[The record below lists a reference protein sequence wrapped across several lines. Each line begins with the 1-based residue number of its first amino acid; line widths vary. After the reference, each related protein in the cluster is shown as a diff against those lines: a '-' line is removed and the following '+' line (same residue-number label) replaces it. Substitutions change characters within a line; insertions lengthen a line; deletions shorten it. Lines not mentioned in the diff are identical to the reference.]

1 MISLAIAARI
11 KTRNI
16 VFRVFSLFLKDTGKE
31 VTKIFIKSMKI
42 SLLTMAFFVG
52 LVPFSHGQHADIWLT
67 LDNNQVAVME
77 YSEYDTTTN
86 QPVDEAE
93 LVAIDATTGKFLFP
107 AAFGT
112 FSDPSKTDQPGFQSL
127 TNTFNANDFLYYRA
141 LGSLWF
147 WNGQAWVNEVTDQE
161 RVKIQDVVYSYS
173 IITDSGVSS
182 PLGAIAQINGNGSLH
197 QHIDFFIENLGS
209 GGPATGAYMIDMEF
223 FGTDTPGSTFETHL
237 TSEPVR
243 IVFNYQLDECTFNQA
258 VSALTSPST
267 EINCDFSVPMPNG
280 ALFLLASLL
289 FIFAYYEKTRK
300 SIVR

>member
-31 VTKIFIKSMKI
+31 VTKIFLKFMKI
-42 SLLTMAFFVG
+42 SLLTMAFFVS
-52 LVPFSHGQHADIWLT
+52 LVPFSYAQHADIWLT
-67 LDNNQVAVME
+67 LVDNQVAA
-77 YSEYDTTTN
+77 SEINSETN
-86 QPVDEAE
+86 IPIITD
-93 LVAIDATTGKFLFP
+93 LTTGKALFP
-107 AAFGT
+107 AAFGS
-112 FSDPSKTDQPGFQSL
+112 FSDPNKTDQPGFQSL
-127 TNTFNANDFLYYRA
+127 TNTFSPNSFLYYRVV
-141 LGSLWF
+141 GSLWF
-147 WNGQAWVNEVTDQE
+147 WNGQAWVNEVADQE
-161 RVKIQDVVYSYS
+161 RVKIRDVVYSYS

-209 GGPATGAYMIDMEF
+209 GDPATGAYMIDIEF

-243 IVFNYQLDECTFNQA
+243 IAFNYQMSEAAFAQA
-258 VSALTSPST
+258 INALTSQP
-267 EINCDFSVPMPNG
+267 EPEPEAVAVPMPNG